1 MLKRALTVRGTSRVL
16 LVDSI
21 TLLDAADAGAIVV
34 SASHGGVSSAAFALE
49 HPLAAVFFNDAGVG
63 KDDAGIAALALL
75 DARGVPAGTVAHTSA
90 RIGDAQD
97 TWDHGVLSHLNAAAL
112 RWGLRAGRPTAAGA
126 GAGLIQARGDQF
138 GLDLRARH
146 HRLPA
151 LLLGGDE
158 GSELRRRAAHA
169 DGGIGR

>member
-1 MLKRALTVRGTSRVL
+1 MLKRALTVGGTSRLL

-21 TLLDAADAGAIVV
+21 TLLDAADSGAIVV

-97 TWDHGVLSHLNAAAL
+97 TWDHGVISHLNAAAL
-112 RWGLRAGRPTAAGA
+112 RWGLRTGVPLRLALEGLDPS
-126 GAGLIQARGDQF
+126 GLIN
-138 GLDLRARH
+138 RA
-146 HRLPA
+146 
-151 LLLGGDE
+151 
-158 GSELRRRAAHA
+158 
-169 DGGIGR
+169 